1 MEICWTELKVKEVL
15 KLEDTMMPYQ
25 LLHMQTAKLDT
36 TLMDKTLQISAS
48 EQFMLNHLKHVH
60 NSVYLEL

>member
-36 TLMDKTLQISAS
+36 TLIDKTLQIVC
-48 EQFMLNHLKHVH
+48 LRTVH
-60 NSVYLEL
+60 AKSPQTRS